1 MMESQF
7 MFVMPS
13 GSTAVI
19 TNHKQNAKH
28 KTVWI
33 WLLFSSLGQNF
44 GIMGLNQKSKY
55 FIF

>member
-1 MMESQF
+1 